1 MAHGRP
7 QLPKR
12 SDRFFWFR
20 FLAIAAFAVIATR
33 VAYLQVLRSE
43 TFLELAETQRIRRG
57 ALFPTRGSVFLVDA
71 GTDQEI
77 AVATTH
83 LVPSAYVV
91 PRDIHDLKRMTEVL
105 AEVVQRYQTRAEQR
119 RQDLL
124 VATGQMTAEERDAQ
138 RAAEEGRTLEEKFVS
153 QDARRQERINE
164 FLRRLGNPNDPYE
177 PILSGNEELDP
188 EAIAEL
194 QSANLPGIAFR
205 EVAERAYPEGTLA
218 AHLMGFVRE
227 SGLLMRGEYGIEEGL
242 DGLLRGATG
251 FRATE
256 QDTSGRLISVGESA
270 FTPVE
275 HGADVVLTIDR
286 ILQTI
291 AEETARKGYERFDA
305 ERAQVVVMD
314 PNTGRLLALA
324 AYPTFDPNAP
334 NAIRDVQTF
343 SNPIVSDLFE
353 PGSVF
358 KPLIMG
364 AALEH
369 GLVEPETT
377 MQDAGPVHI
386 PPFTINT
393 YDGKHHGT
401 VSMIEI
407 LEQSNNIGMVWVAL
421 KVGPERLYQ
430 FLRRIGIGERMGI
443 TLADEALGQLPLPES
458 WGDTRTAT
466 VGFGQGIVVTPLQ
479 ALVANAALINGG
491 RLLQPTL
498 IREIR
503 HPDGRVENIE
513 PKVIRQVVRSE
524 TSTKI
529 RAMLVSVVEKGV
541 AGLARVKGYYVGGKT
556 GTAQVADPETGK
568 YSTEKK
574 IISFIGFGPADNPAF
589 IAMVKLDNPAGLSLA
604 SGTAA
609 PLFSEFAKR
618 ALEYLRIPPS
628 RPTGSD
634 PLGRGSRL

>member
-1 MAHGRP
+1 MHGRP

-20 FLAIAAFAVIATR
+20 CCAIGAFAVIAAR

-57 ALFPTRGSVFLVDA
+57 ALFPTRGSVFLADA
-71 GTDQEI
+71 GTDQES

-91 PRDIHDLKRMTEVL
+91 PRDIQDLKRVTEVL

-124 VATGQMTAEERDAQ
+124 VATGQMKAEERDAQ
-138 RAAEEGRTLEEKFVS
+138 RVAEEGRTLEEKFAA
-153 QDARRQERINE
+153 QDARRKELLNE
-164 FLRRLGNPNDPYE
+164 FLRRLGNPTDPYE
-177 PILSGNEELDP
+177 PILSGTEELDP

-194 QSANLPGIAFR
+194 QSANLSGVAFR
-205 EVAERAYPEGTLA
+205 EVAQRAYPEGTLA

-242 DGLLRGATG
+242 DGLLRGAAG

-256 QDTSGRLISVGESA
+256 RDTAGRLISVGESA

-286 ILQTI
+286 VLQTI
-291 AEETARKGYERFDA
+291 AEDTARKGYERFGA

-343 SNPIVSDLFE
+343 SNPVVSDLFE

-369 GLVEPETT
+369 GLVEPDTT
-377 MQDAGPVHI
+377 MEDTGPVHI

-401 VSMIEI
+401 VSMTEV
-407 LEQSNNIGMVWVAL
+407 LEQSNNVGMVWVAL

-503 HPDGRVENIE
+503 YPDGQIETIE

-524 TSTKI
+524 VSAKL
-529 RAMLVSVVEKGV
+529 RAMLVSVVENGV

-568 YSTEKK
+568 YSADKK

-628 RPTGSD
+628 RPTSAD
-634 PLGRGSRL
+634 PLGRSSRP